1 MSHFSRVKTKLVKK
15 EHLVQALRDLNYQP
29 IEGNVEIR
37 GFSGQRTAV
46 EVMIHTKNPG
56 YDLGFRKV
64 GDTYELVADWYGIH
78 DINQK
83 TFLNQVQQKYAY
95 RAVMSRMKEQGFEAV
110 EEKNTQDNTIHI
122 TLRRTVF

>member
-1 MSHFSRVKTKLVKK
+1 MSHFTSMKTKLVIKD
-15 EHLVQALRDLNYQP
+15 HVVQALRGLGYQP
-29 IEGNVEIR
+29 KEGNVEIR
-37 GFSGQRTAV
+37 GFGGRKTAV

-95 RAVMSRMKEQGFEAV
+95 HAVMSRMKEQGFEAV
-110 EEKNTQDNTIHI
+110 EEKNALDNTIHI